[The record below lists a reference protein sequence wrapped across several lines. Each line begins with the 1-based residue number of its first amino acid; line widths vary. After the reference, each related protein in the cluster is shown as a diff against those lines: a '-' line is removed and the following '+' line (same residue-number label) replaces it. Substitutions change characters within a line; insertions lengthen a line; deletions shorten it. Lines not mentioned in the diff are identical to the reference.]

1 MKEKDLKNSI
11 LQMAIEGKLVPQDP
25 NDEPASVLLE
35 RIREEKHRL
44 IAEGRA
50 KFPKGGESIIY
61 IGSDGSPYEKKVDAK
76 GRVTSDKCIANEVP
90 FEELPEGWYWTR
102 LESVAQILNG
112 DRGKNYPAK
121 SKLHDSGIPF
131 VSAIN
136 VERGVVS
143 ETSMLYMTEDQYDL
157 LNAGKLEHGDMV
169 FCIRGSLGKFG
180 IFPFERGAIAS
191 SLVIVRLID
200 SIGISVKYLSALFD
214 SALTTASI
222 KRFNNGTAQPNL
234 SAANFQSFLYPIPP
248 LAEQRRIV
256 ERVDELMPLV
266 EEYGELED
274 ARGALDAAL
283 PGRLRK
289 SVLQLAVQGGLVP
302 QDPADEPAGVL
313 LERIRG
319 QRRQLVA
326 EGKMRAPKGGESI
339 IFAGSDGRRYEKR
352 VDAKGRESDPVCIDD
367 EIPFEI
373 PEGWEWARL
382 SSIASFGGGKTP
394 PTNDKSNFTKDGVLW
409 VTSKDM
415 KQDHISGTIITLSDK
430 GASGLTIYP
439 KCSLIMVTRSGI
451 LRRLLPV
458 AILDKPATV
467 NQDQKVIVP
476 DNDSFSEWL
485 LRYFQA
491 SDLRIRSKYGKDG
504 TTVES
509 VIFDK
514 VKEILVPIPS
524 LAEQRR
530 VIAHLEELM
539 VLTTN

>member
-1 MKEKDLKNSI
+1 MKAKDLKNSI
-11 LQMAIEGKLVPQDP
+11 LQMAVEGKLVPQDP
-25 NDEPASVLLE
+25 NEEPAGVLLE
-35 RIREEKHRL
+35 RIREEKHKL
-44 IAEGRA
+44 IAEGKA

-61 IGSDGSPYEKKVDAK
+61 IGSDGSPYEKRVDAK
-76 GRVTSDKCIANEVP
+76 GRVLSNECIADNLP
-90 FEELPEGWYWTR
+90 FEELPKGWCWTR
-102 LESVAQILNG
+102 LSSFFTKMGSGSTPVGGRKVYQDEGPMLIRSQNVHNEGLRLDDVAHFSRSLFSR
-112 DRGKNYPAK
+112 RGSHVLPN
-121 SKLHDSGIPF
+121 D
-131 VSAIN
+131 
-136 VERGVVS
+136 
-143 ETSMLYMTEDQYDL
+143 ML
-157 LNAGKLEHGDMV
+157 LN
-169 FCIRGSLGKFG
+169 IT
-180 IFPFERGAIAS
+180 GA
-191 SLVIVRLID
+191 
-200 SIGISVKYLSALFD
+200 SIGRCAIVPDTFGDADVNQHVLVMRPVLQIVSGYLHAAIISPLVQSEIMVGQVGATKEGLSA
-214 SALTTASI
+214 T
-222 KRFNNGTAQPNL
+222 K
-234 SAANFQSFLYPIPP
+234 AAGLLIPLPP

-256 ERVDELMPLV
+256 ERVNELMPLV

-274 ARGALDAAL
+274 AREALDAAL

-352 VDAKGRESDPVCIDD
+352 VDARGRESEPVCIDD

-394 PTNDKSNFTKDGVLW
+394 STNDRSNFTKGGVLW

-415 KQDHISGTIITLSDK
+415 KQDHFSDTIITLSDK

-491 SDLRIRSKYGKDG
+491 SDSRIRSKYGKDG

-509 VIFDK
+509 VVFDK

-530 VIAHLEELM
+530 VISHLEELM

>member
-1 MKEKDLKNSI
+1 MKAKDLKNSI

-25 NDEPASVLLE
+25 SDEPASVLLE
-35 RIREEKHRL
+35 RIREEKHKL
-44 IAEGRA
+44 IAEGKA

-61 IGSDGSPYEKKVDAK
+61 IGSDGSPYEKRVDAR
-76 GRVTSDKCIANEVP
+76 GRVTSDKCIASEVP
-90 FEELPEGWYWTR
+90 FEELPEGWAWARLETVYNFIDYRGKTPHKSPSGVRLMTASNIRQGYIDYTREEYISEDEYATR
-102 LESVAQILNG
+102 LS
-112 DRGKNYPAK
+112 RGET
-121 SKLHDSGIPF
+121 H
-131 VSAIN
+131 
-136 VERGVVS
+136 RG
-143 ETSMLYMTEDQYDL
+143 DL
-157 LNAGKLEHGDMV
+157 LFTTEAPMGY
-169 FCIRGSLGKFG
+169 C
-180 IFPFERGAIAS
+180 AICEMKRCS
-191 SLVIVRLID
+191 CGQRVITLQNYGTVGPD
-200 SIGISVKYLSALFD
+200 NALFCQIILSPLFQIQVKD
-214 SALTTASI
+214 HATGTTAKGI
-222 KRFNNGTAQPNL
+222 K
-234 SAANFQSFLYPIPP
+234 AAVLKELFLPIPP

-256 ERVDELMPLV
+256 ERVNELMPLV

-274 ARGALDAAL
+274 AREELDAAL

-352 VDAKGRESDPVCIDD
+352 VDARGRESEPVCIED

-394 PTNDKSNFTKDGVLW
+394 PTNDRSNFTKGGVLW

-439 KCSLIMVTRSGI
+439 RCSLIMVTRSGI

-539 VLTTN
+539 ALTTN

>member
-1 MKEKDLKNSI
+1 MLISPDSTTLV
-11 LQMAIEGKLVPQDP
+11 ADTIE
-25 NDEPASVLLE
+25 
-35 RIREEKHRL
+35 RL
-44 IAEGRA
+44 
-50 KFPKGGESIIY
+50 
-61 IGSDGSPYEKKVDAK
+61 IGSDGSPYEKRVDAK
-76 GRVTSDKCIANEVP
+76 GRVLSDRCIADEVP
-90 FEELPEGWYWTR
+90 FEELPEGWAWAR
-102 LESVAQILNG
+102 LESLCSVITDG
-112 DRGKNYPAK
+112 DHQAPPQQA
-121 SKLHDSGIPF
+121 DGIPF
-131 VSAIN
+131 LVISDVSSGKIDFSN
-136 VERGVVS
+136 TRHVS
-143 ETSMLYMTEDQYDL
+143 SNYFDSLDGSRKPRYSDL
-157 LNAGKLEHGDMV
+157 LLTV
-169 FCIRGSLGKFG
+169 TGSFG
-180 IFPFERGAIAS
+180 IVVPVNTEERFCFQRHIA
-191 SLVIVRLID
+191 LLRPLGYRRFMIN
-200 SIGISVKYLSALFD
+200 ALAAP
-214 SALTTASI
+214 STYAY
-222 KRFNNGTAQPNL
+222 FNAKATGTAQKTVSL
-234 SAANFQSFLYPIPP
+234 GCLRSTLLALPP
-248 LAEQRRIV
+248 ENEEPRIINQLTQ
-256 ERVDELMPLV
+256 LMPLV
-266 EEYGELED
+266 EEYGGLED
-274 ARGALDAAL
+274 AREALDAAL

-289 SVLQLAVQGGLVP
+289 SVLQLAVRGGLVP

-319 QRRQLVA
+319 QRRKLVA
-326 EGKMRAPKGGESI
+326 EKKMKAPKGGESI
-339 IFAGSDGRRYEKR
+339 IFADSDGRRYEKR
-352 VDAKGRESDPVCIDD
+352 VDARGRESDPVCIED
-367 EIPFEI
+367 EVPFEI

-394 PTNDKSNFTKDGVLW
+394 PTNDRSNFTKGGVLW

-439 KCSLIMVTRSGI
+439 RCSLIMVTRSGI

-539 VLTTN
+539 ALTTN